1 MVAKGTGAAFD
12 LALKNE
18 LRDRTF
24 RDAFRREVKLLK
36 SEQRLLAALERAREY
51 QAMTKTELAKRTDTK
66 LSSVSR
72 LLSRTRSRP
81 SNPRLDTLLEV
92 IDALDLH
99 VTVDIRPREPHQRK
113 DAPWAVSTHF

>member
-1 MVAKGTGAAFD
+1 MAKGTGAAFD

-18 LRDRTF
+18 LRDPTF
-24 RDAFRREVKLLK
+24 RAAFRREVKLLK
-36 SEQRLLAALERAREY
+36 SEQRLLAALDRAREY
-51 QAMTKTELAKRTDTK
+51 QSMTKTELAKRTDTK

-113 DAPWAVSTHF
+113 DTPWAVSTHF